1 MSIDIRPRVP
11 VRSRYFPLPV
21 DVLNPHRDGRCKH
34 GLKGIHTFKA
44 GSTVQA
50 VDHEQR
56 YTLEGRE
63 YVSETTDYHVVE
75 CNHSGPLPPDLAIV
89 IAEYDAHDWAAG
101 PTTLKQAAAEKG
113 VTVDCLCEYT
123 VKHLLA
129 TGKLTI
135 EDVLAAYEAAP
146 VES

>member
-1 MSIDIRPRVP
+1 MSIDIKPRVP
-11 VRSRYFPLPV
+11 VRSRYFTLPV
-21 DVLNPHRDGRCKH
+21 DVLNPHRDRRCKY

-56 YTLEGRE
+56 YTLDGVEH
-63 YVSETTDYHVVE
+63 VSETTDYHVVE
-75 CNHSGPLPPDLAIV
+75 CNHSGPLPADLADV
-89 IAEYDAHDWAAG
+89 LAEYDSGEAAG

-113 VTVDCLCEYT
+113 VTVECLCEYT
-123 VKHLLA
+123 VKQLLA

-135 EDVLAAYEAAP
+135 EDVLAAYDAAP
-146 VES
+146 IE